1 MTAVKESSRAEA
13 MRTSQ
18 ASLKNWGDPPESVRT
33 GSVGRNVAVDCGWG
47 RLIFGQTFDD
57 AKTLAKTLAEEHE
70 NQRDV
75 AIYVHEPHVV
85 LSYAPQSLFLD
96 PSHTFRLDLT
106 RALKQSVPSEHFSIR
121 RARSGD
127 EKGINRLYLGREM
140 VPVSDGYI
148 DQLAEQSAVEVL
160 VAIETAGSGEIIGVV
175 MSVDHQEAMQDP
187 DNGSS
192 LWALA
197 VDPQAP
203 YPGVGEA
210 LVVALANS
218 RAVAGRSFMDLSVVH
233 DNREA
238 IALYR
243 KLGFEQIPVYTIK
256 HKNPINEKLFV
267 GPAEDAKLNIYA
279 KIIVDEARRRGI
291 QVKIE
296 DAEAGLFKLSHGG
309 RSIACREALS
319 DLTSAVAL
327 SRCDDKRLT
336 HRLLDKAGLRQPE
349 QITIAKDQDIIDFC
363 TRHNRIV
370 VKPASGEQ
378 GRGVAVDLRSEKD
391 VRAAVKRAKE
401 LCDSVIL
408 EEFVTGQDLRI
419 IVINEEVVAAAIR
432 RPPVIKGDGET
443 SIKALIEKLSRR
455 REAATDGES
464 SIPMDDET
472 LRCVRMAGFDMSDI
486 LPRDESITVR
496 RTANLHTGGTIHD
509 VTEILHEES
518 RNAAIT
524 AARTLGIPVV
534 GMDFIVQDPAKPDY
548 AVIEANERPGLANH
562 QPQPTVERF
571 IDLLFPQTKA
581 ETKRRSTKNSERDDE
596 N

>member
-1 MTAVKESSRAEA
+1 MTVGKQKSQTDTMRA
-13 MRTSQ
+13 SQ
-18 ASLKNWGDPPESVRT
+18 VSLKNWGDPPESVRE
-33 GSVGRNVAVDCGWG
+33 GAIGRNVAVDCGWG

-57 AKTLAKTLAEEHE
+57 AKFLAKTLSQEIETK
-70 NQRDV
+70 RDV

-106 RALKQSVPSEHFSIR
+106 RRPKRGMTSKHFRIR
-121 RARSGD
+121 PAESGD
-127 EKGINRLYLGREM
+127 EKSINRLYLGRDM

-148 DQLAEQSAVEVL
+148 DQQKLHSAVEVL
-160 VAIETAGSGEIIGVV
+160 VAQETEGAGEIIGVV
-175 MSVDHQEAMQDP
+175 MSVDHQQALMDP

-197 VDPQAP
+197 VDPQAAF
-203 YPGVGEA
+203 PGIGEA
-210 LVVALANS
+210 LVEALADA
-218 RAVAGRSFMDLSVVH
+218 RAKAGRSFMDLSVVH
-233 DNREA
+233 DNQEA

-256 HKNPINEKLFV
+256 HKNPINEKLFI
-267 GPAEDAKLNIYA
+267 GPAEDASLNIYA

-291 QVKIE
+291 QIEIE
-296 DAEAGLFKLSHGG
+296 DAEAGLFRLSHGG

-336 HRLLDKAGLRQPE
+336 HRLLEKAGLRQPE
-349 QITIAKDQDIIDFC
+349 QITITKDQDAVDFC
-363 TRHNRIV
+363 ARHERVV

-378 GRGVAVDLRSEKD
+378 GRGVSVDLKAEED
-391 VRAAVKRAKE
+391 VAAAIKRARE
-401 LCDSVIL
+401 LSDSVVL
-408 EEFVTGQDLRI
+408 EEYIAGQDLRI

-443 SIKALIEKLSRR
+443 PIKALIEKLSRR
-455 REAATDGES
+455 REAATNGES

-472 LRCVRMAGFDMSDI
+472 FRCVRAAGHEMSDV
-486 LPRDESITVR
+486 LPKEESITVR

-509 VTEILHEES
+509 VTDILHQEIRS
-518 RNAAIT
+518 AATT

-534 GMDFIVQDPAKPDY
+534 GMDFIVQDPAKPEY

-562 QPQPTVERF
+562 QPQPTVEKF

-581 ETKRRSTKNSERDDE
+581 DFKRRTTKNSETNDQ